1 MSKSSI
7 GTWRSV
13 TPSIHICVLQ
23 PHGVS
28 IGLIAGEQQAALID
42 CGSTP
47 EQGAVLL
54 ERARDLVGVPVSHV
68 VIMTTGSAWPE

>member
-23 PHGVS
+23 PYGVS
-28 IGLIAGEQQAALID
+28 IGLIAGEQQSALID

-47 EQGAVLL
+47 
-54 ERARDLVGVPVSHV
+54 
-68 VIMTTGSAWPE
+68 